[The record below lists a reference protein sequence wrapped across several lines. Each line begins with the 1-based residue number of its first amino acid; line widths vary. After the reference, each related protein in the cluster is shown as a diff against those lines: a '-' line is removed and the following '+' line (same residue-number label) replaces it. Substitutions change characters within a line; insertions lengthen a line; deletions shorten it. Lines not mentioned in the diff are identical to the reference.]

1 MEAGSIQGNIIDAVN
16 QLPLVG
22 ANISVIANSVGTV
35 SDDDGNFSIS
45 GLENGYYS
53 ISVSFM
59 GYESK
64 SIADIW
70 VRDKAY
76 EFLNIQLKP
85 TILDY
90 GGVTVTKGYF
100 SKTSL
105 DQYSSVNFNN
115 DEIRR
120 APGAGQE
127 ISRILNAL
135 PSVASVGENR
145 QDMLVRGGGPTE
157 NGFIIDNIYI
167 PSISHFNTPDG
178 RSNGPIGLINTEMV
192 DDIEFFSNGFPAEYG
207 NKLSSYGNIRYR
219 NGKRILLRQ
228 IYR

>member
-1 MEAGSIQGNIIDAVN
+1 MLIRYRVLFYLVFKIYFLEAGTIQGNIIDAVN

-90 GGVTVTKGYF
+90 NGVTVTKSYF

-105 DQYSSVNFNN
+105 DQYSSCLLYTSDAA
-115 DEIRR
+115 DE
-120 APGAGQE
+120 
-127 ISRILNAL
+127 
-135 PSVASVGENR
+135 
-145 QDMLVRGGGPTE
+145 
-157 NGFIIDNIYI
+157 
-167 PSISHFNTPDG
+167 
-178 RSNGPIGLINTEMV
+178 
-192 DDIEFFSNGFPAEYG
+192 
-207 NKLSSYGNIRYR
+207 
-219 NGKRILLRQ
+219 
-228 IYR
+228 